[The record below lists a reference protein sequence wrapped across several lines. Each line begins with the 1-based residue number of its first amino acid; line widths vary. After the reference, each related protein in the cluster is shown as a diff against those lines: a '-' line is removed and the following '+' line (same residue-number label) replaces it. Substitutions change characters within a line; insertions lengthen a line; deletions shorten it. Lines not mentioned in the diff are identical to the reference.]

1 MVLNTAAIS
10 AVYTFSISFLIFL
23 TGGGFAKMREKK
35 LETEA
40 AEDMED
46 EEDK

>member
-1 MVLNTAAIS
+1 MAMTI
-10 AVYTFSISFLIFL
+10 LIV
-23 TGGGFAKMREKK
+23 GGFAKMREKK